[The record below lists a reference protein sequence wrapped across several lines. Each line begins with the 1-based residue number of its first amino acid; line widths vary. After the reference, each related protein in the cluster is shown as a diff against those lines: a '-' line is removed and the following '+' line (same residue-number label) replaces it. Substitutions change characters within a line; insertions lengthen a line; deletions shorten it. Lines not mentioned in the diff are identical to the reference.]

1 MSIVKLPKLVR
12 DRVDQIFERCR
23 DKKSTKN
30 SADFMS
36 TVKVFWSCLN
46 NSLSLVDL
54 AGIWAIT
61 VSAGEDDGLDSK
73 VFFDFFNGIARLKY
87 PTAVGNEFCSMLLD
101 DLDSDVTYSE
111 RLNMHVFDR
120 VLDRNAIHEL
130 FKLDSSL
137 KKAYT
142 TFAGDNI
149 INVDGG
155 LTWEEVR
162 GLSLGMEVKRYQLMF
177 RVCPLHLI
185 FYILKL
191 FLVLFV
197 LQRWRVF

>member
-1 MSIVKLPKLVR
+1 
-12 DRVDQIFERCR
+12 
-23 DKKSTKN
+23 
-30 SADFMS
+30 
-36 TVKVFWSCLN
+36 
-46 NSLSLVDL
+46 
-54 AGIWAIT
+54 
-61 VSAGEDDGLDSK
+61 
-73 VFFDFFNGIARLKY
+73 
-87 PTAVGNEFCSMLLD
+87 MLLD
-101 DLDSDVTYSE
+101 DLDSDVGYFD

-162 GLSLGMEVKRYQLMF
+162 GLSLGMEVKIISVDILCPPPSSNILYSKALSRLV
-177 RVCPLHLI
+177 RVPKVEGFLNFADSYAICPSLI
-185 FYILKL
+185 SPEVTYNLNDITAKSNAFPSIVYCELEDL
-191 FLVLFV
+191 YLL
-197 LQRWRVF
+197 